1 MLEKDTLHFINK
13 KQTKHTFFTTTIRK
27 EILDINTQKI
37 KKKTVE
43 MHNGFFFLF
52 NDTPT
57 HAHKINVK

>member
-43 MHNGFFFLF
+43 MHNGFFFCL
-52 NDTPT
+52 TT
-57 HAHKINVK
+57 HQHMHTKLM